1 MLPEIILSDTK
12 NSILFIEKRIEKDV
26 VVAAPHHAPLGT
38 QELPC
43 PEHKNADENVGFL
56 AYYTSKLLNCS
67 VVIACNYFI
76 DCNKCDDSDYF
87 KIISKW
93 NPKILIEIHG
103 HGGISSEYDI
113 EISSGRK
120 ENDKSSIRLAECIK
134 SKTDEI
140 SKQKKYS
147 ISGDYD
153 KIHFKA
159 RDSKTI
165 TTDKWIAFHIELPKT
180 LRSNEIEFK
189 IFCEILSSA
198 IKDILNKNDSISE
211 NIE

>member
-1 MLPEIILSDTK
+1 MT
-12 NSILFIEKRIEKDV
+12 
-26 VVAAPHHAPLGT
+26 
-38 QELPC
+38 
-43 PEHKNADENVGFL
+43 
-56 AYYTSKLLNCS
+56 YYTSKLLNCS

-140 SKQKKYS
+140 SKLKKYS

-189 IFCEILSSA
+189 IFYEILSSA